1 MPADL
6 PPNDWPL
13 DRPEVITYLFYPRAS
28 FARDSADDVR
38 DLSIPVAE
46 GVEVG
51 ARCHLA
57 DSEATTLLFFHG
69 NGEIVRDYD
78 DIGAL
83 YVERGINF
91 VAVDYR
97 GYGHSTGRPTAS
109 TMLADSHVVL
119 DVVADWLGQQGYTGP
134 LLVMGRS
141 LGSAS
146 ALELACHHSDRIAGL
161 ILESA
166 FAHTGPLLRR
176 IGVNLALLPGFEE
189 NQGFRQ
195 LDKIR
200 TFAKPT
206 LVIHAEYDHL
216 IPFADGQALYDASPA
231 LDKHLLKIPRADHNT
246 IFAIGLRPYL
256 DSVESFADPRRF
268 GPVA

>member
-1 MPADL
+1 MSAEPFPD
-6 PPNDWPL
+6 DSPL
-13 DRPEVITYLFYPRAS
+13 DRSDVLAYLFYPRSS
-28 FARDSADDVR
+28 FARDSADDIP
-38 DLSIPVAE
+38 DLAIPVAD

-57 DSEATTLLFFHG
+57 DAEATNILFFHG
-69 NGEIVRDYD
+69 NGEIVEDYD

-83 YVERGINF
+83 YVEREINF
-91 VAVDYR
+91 IAVDYR
-97 GYGHSTGRPTAS
+97 GYGRSTGRPTAS
-109 TMLADSHVVL
+109 TLLADSHAVL
-119 DVVADWLGQQGYTGP
+119 DFVADWLNRQGYTGP
-134 LLVMGRS
+134 LIVMGRS

-146 ALELACHHSDRIAGL
+146 ALELACRPSGRIAGL

-176 IGVNLALLPGFEE
+176 IGVHPAALAGFEE
-189 NQGFRQ
+189 SQGFRQ

-200 TFAKPT
+200 AFAKPT
-206 LVIHAEYDHL
+206 LVIHAEHDHL

-231 LDKHLLKIPRADHNT
+231 PDKHLLKIPRADHNT
-246 IFAIGLRPYL
+246 ILAVGLRSYL

-268 GPVA
+268 GSAG

>member
-1 MPADL
+1 MIANL
-6 PPNDWPL
+6 PPDDWPL

-57 DSEATTLLFFHG
+57 DSAATNILFFHG
-69 NGEIVRDYD
+69 NGEIVEDYD

-97 GYGHSTGRPTAS
+97 GYGRSTGRPTAS
-109 TMLADSHVVL
+109 TLLADSHVIL
-119 DVVADWLGQQGYTGP
+119 GFVADWLNQQGYTGP
-134 LLVMGRS
+134 LIVMGRS

-146 ALELACHHSDRIAGL
+146 ALELVYRYPDQIAGL

-176 IGVNLALLPGFEE
+176 IGVDLAAVPGFEE
-189 NQGFRQ
+189 SEGFRQ

-200 TFAKPT
+200 AFVKPT
-206 LVIHAEYDHL
+206 LVIHAERDHL

-231 LDKHLLKIPRADHNT
+231 PDKHLLKIPRADHNT
-246 IFAIGLRPYL
+246 IFAVGLRPYL

>member
-1 MPADL
+1 MAEKTYDV
-6 PPNDWPL
+6 L
-13 DRPEVITYLFYPRAS
+13 DRPEVLGVLFYPRREIGVPHLPTGVHA
-28 FARDSADDVR
+28 VR
-38 DLSIPVAE
+38 IPVAE
-46 GVEVG
+46 QVSLGG
-51 ARCHLA
+51 KLFLA
-57 DSEATTLLFFHG
+57 GPSAPLVLFFHG
-69 NGEIVRDYD
+69 NGEIVEDYD
-78 DIGAL
+78 DLGPIYAR
-83 YVERGINF
+83 RGINF
-91 VAVDYR
+91 LVVDYR
-97 GYGHSTGRPTAS
+97 GYGQSTGQPTAS
-109 TMLADSHVVL
+109 ALLADSHAVL
-119 DVVADWLGQQGYTGP
+119 GFVAGWLKRQGHAGP
-134 LLVMGRS
+134 LVVMGRS
-141 LGSAS
+141 LGSAP
-146 ALELACHHSDRIAGL
+146 ALELASHHPEVIAGL

-231 LDKHLLKIPRADHNT
+231 PDKHLLKIPRADHNT
-246 IFAIGLRPYL
+246 IFAVGLRPYL

-268 GPVA
+268 GSAG

>member
-1 MPADL
+1 MVADS
-6 PPNDWPL
+6 PPDDWPL
-13 DRPEVITYLFYPRAS
+13 DRPEVLAYLFYPRSS
-28 FARDSADDVR
+28 FARDSADDIH

-57 DSEATTLLFFHG
+57 DSAATNILFFHG
-69 NGEIVRDYD
+69 NGEIVEDYD

-91 VAVDYR
+91 FAVDYR
-97 GYGHSTGRPTAS
+97 GYGRSTGRPAAS
-109 TMLADSHVVL
+109 TMLADSHVIL
-119 DVVADWLGQQGYTGP
+119 GFVADWLNQQRHIGP
-134 LLVMGRS
+134 LIVMGRS

-146 ALELACHHSDRIAGL
+146 ALELAYRHSDRIAGL

-176 IGVNLALLPGFEE
+176 IGVDLAAVPGFEE
-189 NQGFRQ
+189 SRSFRQ

-206 LVIHAEYDHL
+206 LVIHAERDHL
-216 IPFADGQALYDASPA
+216 IPFADSQALYDASPA
-231 LDKHLLKIPRADHNT
+231 PDKHLLKIPRADHNT
-246 IFAIGLRPYL
+246 IFAVGLRPYL